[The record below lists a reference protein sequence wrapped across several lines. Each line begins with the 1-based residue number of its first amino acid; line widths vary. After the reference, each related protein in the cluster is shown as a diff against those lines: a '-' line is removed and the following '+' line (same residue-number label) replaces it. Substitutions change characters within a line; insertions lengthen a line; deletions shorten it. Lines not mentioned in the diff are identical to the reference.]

1 MSRAWVLAKKL
12 FSLTLVFNALLSIAC
27 IVGVLAG
34 FYWFY
39 HNWQPFAPYLVNGN
53 ILWLVIAAAVINIF
67 PSAALGRTL
76 HTGRFLFHHYIY
88 GFIVL
93 FASAAY
99 IMFFTPAS
107 LLTIFFVNN
116 TSIAVNIGRFFLLG
130 GFTLLLDDLPDVNG
144 HVESA
149 LNWLKLKA
157 HKAGKAILAA
167 QLLTG
172 AVSLYVAVAISLYIS
187 QNQQWF
193 SAANLMMIS
202 TVFLT
207 SVSSFV
213 FVKRKVWLK
222 LSFNNQGSNHKSR

>member
-1 MSRAWVLAKKL
+1 MSRAWVLTKKL
-12 FSLTLVFNALLSIAC
+12 FSLSLIFNALLSIAC
-27 IVGVLAG
+27 IVGILAG
-34 FYWFY
+34 FYWLY
-39 HNWQPFAPYLVNGN
+39 HNWQPFAPYLINGN

-93 FASAAY
+93 FTTATY
-99 IMFFTPAS
+99 IVLFTPAP

-130 GFTLLLDDLPDVNG
+130 GLTMLLDDLPDVNG
-144 HVESA
+144 HVEAA

-157 HKAGKAILAA
+157 HRAGKPILAA

-172 AVSLYVAVAISLYIS
+172 AVSLYVAVAISLYIF

-193 SAANLMMIS
+193 TIANLMLIF

-222 LSFNNQGSNHKSR
+222 LSFNNHDGDRKSH